1 TTTSDGAATDSRPNA
16 DEVTDPQA
24 TTRPDLT
31 PFLPLNELSTFQ
43 TRGAYD
49 RTISRPADATTSGRA
64 SHSTINSFV
73 KVSMLPRGA
82 YPAPAPAEDER
93 VFHVFIPDDPNPQT
107 LTKSQLAANLLCNL
121 AGIKLQIDGEK
132 YEILAEV
139 FRAKRLRDH
148 AIVIIKES
156 WILES
161 RKNTEADFIKGAT
174 VTQIPTIIVSETYP
188 GLSTLTLRK
197 IDNGREKRRVI
208 ESPVCVPLTE
218 VRGCRELLGLYLDFT
233 F

>member
-1 TTTSDGAATDSRPNA
+1 EVTDPSQATTTSDGAATDSRPKVTNPSEATTASGGAATDSRPNADEVTDPSQATTTSDPSQATTTSDGAATDSRPNA

-132 YEILAEV
+132 YEILAE
-139 FRAKRLRDH
+139 
-148 AIVIIKES
+148 
-156 WILES
+156 
-161 RKNTEADFIKGAT
+161 
-174 VTQIPTIIVSETYP
+174 
-188 GLSTLTLRK
+188 
-197 IDNGREKRRVI
+197 
-208 ESPVCVPLTE
+208 
-218 VRGCRELLGLYLDFT
+218 
-233 F
+233 